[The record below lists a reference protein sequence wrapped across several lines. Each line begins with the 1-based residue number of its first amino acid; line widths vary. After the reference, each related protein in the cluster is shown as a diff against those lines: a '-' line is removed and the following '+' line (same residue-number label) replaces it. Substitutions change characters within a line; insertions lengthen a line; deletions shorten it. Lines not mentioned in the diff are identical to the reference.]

1 MEEVQ
6 SDAEKIAYLDNDHYV
21 KKYEDAIALD
31 VTQMAQE
38 ENFAVKEIAV
48 EMTEN
53 YEIKC
58 IHMTLTNPVKEGI
71 VIGKVVLE
79 DGQKKQASEDGAYKK
94 LKEKLVSYYQLSEEQ
109 LDILYE

>member
-1 MEEVQ
+1 
-6 SDAEKIAYLDNDHYV
+6 
-21 KKYEDAIALD
+21 
-31 VTQMAQE
+31 
-38 ENFAVKEIAV
+38 
-48 EMTEN
+48 
-53 YEIKC
+53 
-58 IHMTLTNPVKEGI
+58 MTLANPVKEGI